1 MVLHVEYHF
10 VTLHILGAVF
20 TLTVN
25 IQRYFRAMLA
35 PEKPEANTTEANGAD
50 ILIKQDDDNVE
61 KVEKLKKIQDAA
73 SKATRNRKISLDM
86 NRKPARTASHEWTIS
101 LTKLRA
107 KREFENGI
115 FGYDR
120 GGSERANTGF
130 DKRIQN
136 KPEMAG
142 LKLPSIRINNRR
154 RSSTLGCVDDLK
166 FKNERQ
172 KKLSFDSGVRDMR
185 SYSEMPSGNELDDYS
200 TPLNRT
206 IDHDTGEA
214 TEQQGPPNTV
224 GNDDLLDVGGENGD
238 AKGVYR
244 LCGHTSHAKNLSP
257 NFYPAKQQ
265 ANTGES
271 FESERTIEVPKQV
284 PISSHFASKVD
295 DFLKR
300 DQPGPSPNSLKIS
313 KTLFDERIKSKRPNI
328 GATSKSKY
336 SSCDSMFLT
345 TSLCM
350 NPFARP
356 DDKPWYYATKEGRC
370 RYLRAPMTPVL
381 TVEEIFQ
388 HSDSKSSE

>member
-1 MVLHVEYHF
+1 MS
-10 VTLHILGAVF
+10 
-20 TLTVN
+20 VN
-25 IQRYFRAMLA
+25 IQRRCITMLA
-35 PEKPEANTTEANGAD
+35 PEKQKPSRTESTVAD
-50 ILIKQDDDNVE
+50 TSIKQDDESLE
-61 KVEKLKKIQDAA
+61 KIEKLKKIQDAA

-86 NRKPARTASHEWTIS
+86 NRKPVSKASHEWTIS

-115 FGYDR
+115 FGHDKV
-120 GGSERANTGF
+120 GSERSNTGF
-130 DKRIQN
+130 DRRTHN

-154 RSSTLGCVDDLK
+154 RSSTVGCVDDLK
-166 FKNERQ
+166 PRNEVR
-172 KKLSFDSGVRDMR
+172 KKLSFDSGVRDLR
-185 SYSEMPSGNELDDYS
+185 SYSEMLSGNELDDHATS
-200 TPLNRT
+200 LNRT
-206 IDHDTGEA
+206 IDHDTEEG
-214 TEQQGPPNTV
+214 TEQQGTPYTV

-244 LCGHTSHAKNLSP
+244 LCGHTSHRKSLSR

-265 ANTGES
+265 TNTGES
-271 FESERTIEVPKQV
+271 IEDERIIDGPKQV

-328 GATSKSKY
+328 GARSTTKY

-388 HSDSKSSE
+388 HSDNKSSD